1 MNRNIDGANIRCL
14 HMSMISSRVC
24 TVLDISFASHHPGSW
39 NNVSW
44 FCCDKMEM
52 TVHRAVI
59 KHRVSVDM
67 LICSSNGPNK
77 STKMLSNFSIRPK
90 VATEPNRIV
99 INVRSSISQVVES
112 HDYTF
117 VMRLCC
123 RAESR
128 LPIIPRF
135 PHLRDMCECVMNS
148 KHDIECLEPNSQF
161 RQQSRFI
168 HSVTSPRPRTC
179 HYRLEL
185 RTARL

>member
-1 MNRNIDGANIRCL
+1 M
-14 HMSMISSRVC
+14 
-24 TVLDISFASHHPGSW
+24 LDIEFASHHPGSCDI
-39 NNVSW
+39 VLW
-44 FCCDKMEM
+44 FCCDRIEM
-52 TVHRAVI
+52 IVHRAVM
-59 KHRVSVDM
+59 KHRASVDM
-67 LICSSNGPNK
+67 LICPRIGPNK
-77 STKMLSNFSIRPK
+77 SKKMLSNFSVRPNM
-90 VATEPNRIV
+90 AIESNRRV
-99 INVRSSISQVVES
+99 IDVRSSISQVIES

-179 HYRLEL
+179 HCRLEL